1 MILGATGF
9 IGKNIALYFSKNLKL
24 KLHIIKKYPLKIAI
38 FNGLS
43 VTLKVQN
50 K

>member
-9 IGKNIALYFSKNLKL
+9 IGKNIALYFSKKF
-24 KLHIIKKYPLKIAI
+24 KIKATYNKKSPLKIAI
-38 FNGLS
+38 LNGLS